1 MDAALSNLFQMM
13 GSNATESEVLV
24 GILVGILEGILEG
37 ISEGSLSK
45 LAIVG
50 RVLHN
55 VHIE

>member
-13 GSNATESEVLV
+13 GSNATESEV
-24 GILVGILEGILEG
+24 LVGILEGILEG